1 MKEVIHTSKER
12 FGIIVLALIIVGYFL
27 IQYPTLRI
35 APNENYDGWR
45 QTDTY
50 AIAINYLQYDMNP
63 FAPQLNYD
71 GTGNIVCQ
79 LELQIVPYLS
89 ALIFQV
95 FGFTSP
101 FAPRLI
107 SMIFYLGSAVF
118 LYGICRFFINIL
130 PSLMSVCLYLF
141 MPISLLYSRAIMPEA
156 CAMFFYCGAM
166 FFFFRWYFKESRPA
180 PWLSAVF
187 MAFAILEK
195 IPVAFAGI
203 VIIAGFLIKEKKQC
217 LRKAHF
223 WGYGLVALG
232 PPVLYYLLLG
242 SASEQRFVNGIAE
255 KHIFSDK
262 LLGLLS
268 ADTVSFFKGQIPLYL
283 GVAVLFCAVLGFLFC
298 LKQERKLIAV
308 WTLAFVLEFATIVAI
323 IKFGYYMIFI
333 APVLA
338 LLSGVFLHETWLW
351 RKRVAV
357 AVFALVF
364 AFTSYKSVSHWSSHA
379 QENLLV
385 SHIAECIDS
394 VTDKSDVIAIST
406 ISPEILNTANRRAF
420 RANIRY
426 HDYIPEGAEAETD
439 YYISQGVSYFVV
451 AGSVYDDASGEY
463 LRYLNNTFPVVYR
476 DDDCII
482 FSLLSKVSQ
491 GTET

>member
-1 MKEVIHTSKER
+1 M
-12 FGIIVLALIIVGYFL
+12 
-27 IQYPTLRI
+27 
-35 APNENYDGWR
+35 
-45 QTDTY
+45 
-50 AIAINYLQYDMNP
+50 
-63 FAPQLNYD
+63 
-71 GTGNIVCQ
+71 
-79 LELQIVPYLS
+79 
-89 ALIFQV
+89 
-95 FGFTSP
+95 
-101 FAPRLI
+101 
-107 SMIFYLGSAVF
+107 
-118 LYGICRFFINIL
+118 
-130 PSLMSVCLYLF
+130 
-141 MPISLLYSRAIMPEA
+141 
-156 CAMFFYCGAM
+156 
-166 FFFFRWYFKESRPA
+166 
-180 PWLSAVF
+180 
-187 MAFAILEK
+187 
-195 IPVAFAGI
+195 
-203 VIIAGFLIKEKKQC
+203 IIAGFLIKEKKQC

-242 SASEQRFVNGIAE
+242 SASEQRFVNGLR
-255 KHIFSDK
+255 KSIFFPINC
-262 LLGLLS
+262 LAPVRGY
-268 ADTVSFFKGQIPLYL
+268 SFLFQGQIPLYL